1 MASKPRGIDSPAED
15 GFASLVGN
23 GPSSG
28 QSKVGGRP
36 SYPMQTPSN
45 ALGTKIVEQ
54 HIVEPLQDNP
64 SDPRKG
70 SRGSVDRSVT
80 SDALVKTQ

>member
-1 MASKPRGIDSPAED
+1 MASKPRGIDSPAEE
-15 GFASLVGN
+15 GFATLVGN

-28 QSKVGGRP
+28 PSTGGNP

-45 ALGTKIVEQ
+45 ALGTKIVER
-54 HIVEPLQDNP
+54 HITSGDAP

-70 SRGSVDRSVT
+70 SRGKVDRSVT
-80 SDALVKTQ
+80 SDAVIKTQ